1 MRRAVKID
9 DKVYQDLKKLSKEE
23 GHSIVWLMDR
33 AVALFLEERRMQR
46 MYAERLKHAGS
57 KSMPDRR

>member
-33 AVALFLEERRMQR
+33 AVALFIEQRRLERT
-46 MYAERLKHAGS
+46 YAERLKYAGS